1 MLLGSRLSYGCVSET
16 GGWTGA
22 SEETSHGYRHP
33 ALGQRWNQIILNVPY
48 QHQRGFLL
56 HRTLSYPGPSSPA
69 PAGHEPWS
77 YRNSEGHNWCTSLG
91 WIMLS
96 PHTWQ
101 HRPSLWTAPGDVA
114 KDRMNET
121 WCENITSNSQCWRGQ
136 RKAKN
141 YLRKSLL
148 TPHFSSPDI
157 ETRWNSSMCTSFSLI
172 TTSSLSTLF
181 SLISLSVERKSE
193 KNKQMEKKKDK

>member
-1 MLLGSRLSYGCVSET
+1 MLLGSWLSYGCVSET

-22 SEETSHGYRHP
+22 SEERSHGYLRP
-33 ALGQRWNQIILNVPY
+33 AFSQRQTQITLNVPY
-48 QHQRGFLL
+48 QQQRGFLPR
-56 HRTLSYPGPSSPA
+56 RTPSCPGSSSRA

-77 YRNSEGHNWCTSLG
+77 CRNSEANNWCTSLG

-101 HRPSLWTAPGDVA
+101 HRPSPWKAPGNVS
-114 KDRMNET
+114 KDGMNEN
-121 WCENITSNSQCWRGQ
+121 WCEKITSNSRWWRGEE
-136 RKAKN
+136 KLKT
-141 YLRKSLL
+141 KSLL

-172 TTSSLSTLF
+172 TTLSLSALF
-181 SLISLSVERKSE
+181 SLINL
-193 KNKQMEKKKDK
+193 